1 MQIFSH
7 IFAYMKTLNKYELVD
22 SLGSSFLGLQ
32 LHQLLS
38 IINNQGDVLLQQQNI
53 DIPSR
58 TASTIMLIK
67 NNDSMSVTELGAAL
81 DMSHQLVGHRIKLLK
96 SKNIIIETK
105 GQQDKRKSV
114 FKLTSYGKEIALKLE
129 QITKQVEKAY
139 DNLFDEIGAN
149 VFEIVKNTKGALSN
163 KTILQRL

>member
-7 IFAYMKTLNKYELVD
+7 IFAYMKTLNKYEQVD

-38 IINNQGDVLLQQQNI
+38 IINSQGDVLLQQQNI

-96 SKNIIIETK
+96 SKEIITEIK
-105 GQQDKRKSV
+105 DRKDKRKSV
-114 FKLTSYGKEIALKLE
+114 LVLTESGKMVAQYLE
-129 QITKQVEKAY
+129 NIIRQVEKAY
-139 DNLFDEIGAN
+139 EDLFEELGVN
-149 VFEIVKNTKGALSN
+149 VFEIIKKAKKALSN